1 LANFSAMPRPNPL
14 EAPVITI
21 TRFFNFFMMNSQRE
35 NCMNL
40 QMDGKR
46 AGEDVMTWVIRA
58 QRKRTERFSESTVK
72 RAKPG
77 VQGRPLTRFV
87 KGEVGL
93 RAPAGP
99 GASPTWQEPI
109 LSGLQRS
116 EQKNEGGRQA
126 ASRSK
131 ISDRD
136 YSARTFSACQPFLPL
151 VTVNSTAWPSSR
163 LRYPLLWMAEK
174 CTKTSSPL

>member
-1 LANFSAMPRPNPL
+1 
-14 EAPVITI
+14 
-21 TRFFNFFMMNSQRE
+21 
-35 NCMNL
+35 
-40 QMDGKR
+40 MDGKR

-58 QRKRTERFSESTVK
+58 QRKRTERFSESTAK
-72 RAKPG
+72 RAKTG

-87 KGEVGL
+87 KGEAGL

-99 GASPTWQEPI
+99 GASPI
-109 LSGLQRS
+109 LARTNIERFAAERS
-116 EQKNEGGRQA
+116 EKTKA
-126 ASRSK
+126 AAKPPFVSK
-131 ISDRD
+131 ISNRD